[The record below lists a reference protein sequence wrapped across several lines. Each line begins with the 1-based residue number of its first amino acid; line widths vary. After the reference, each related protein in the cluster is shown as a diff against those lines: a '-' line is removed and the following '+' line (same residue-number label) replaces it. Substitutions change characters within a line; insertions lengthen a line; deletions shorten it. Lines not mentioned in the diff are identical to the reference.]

1 VKLSRLKKWF
11 ILISSFIAGQGS
23 VQALNLISGF
33 LLLRWLSVEAYA
45 QYSVTFGF
53 QSTLAQMID
62 LGFSGSITALVG
74 VRGSNKELMGSYIRS
89 AKHFR
94 NKLFA
99 FIIPI
104 AAIAFPLVTARH
116 RWDWTT
122 QLLLFASIVISL
134 LFQGWVAYYSSPLL
148 IHQRIKQYYQPQII
162 GAAARIVLCFILYL
176 TTALSSWTTAWVN
189 SAIAVMSGFLYRQNA
204 TPLVT
209 EPKNSVS
216 KFNSE
221 MLSYLAPII
230 PGIFFTAIQGQISV
244 LLITLFGQTK
254 SIAEV
259 AALGRLSQLFII
271 LTTSNYVIIE
281 PYIAKVDRQHLVK
294 RYFQILGVAVAIS
307 LVLCATAFLFP
318 QPILWILGPKYQN
331 LQAEV
336 GWTVVASCLSYLG
349 TVMWAMHTARKWVY
363 WWYTSLH
370 IMLLLI
376 VQIVSVAVMD
386 LSTTLNVIYF
396 SIITASTIILVHII
410 AGINGLINVAKVE
423 Q

>member
-1 VKLSRLKKWF
+1 MAIRL
-11 ILISSFIAGQGS
+11 
-23 VQALNLISGF
+23 
-33 LLLRWLSVEAYA
+33 
-45 QYSVTFGF
+45 
-53 QSTLAQMID
+53 
-62 LGFSGSITALVG
+62 
-74 VRGSNKELMGSYIRS
+74 
-89 AKHFR
+89 
-94 NKLFA
+94 
-99 FIIPI
+99 
-104 AAIAFPLVTARH
+104 
-116 RWDWTT
+116 
-122 QLLLFASIVISL
+122 
-134 LFQGWVAYYSSPLL
+134 
-148 IHQRIKQYYQPQII
+148 
-162 GAAARIVLCFILYL
+162 
-176 TTALSSWTTAWVN
+176 TALSSWTTAWVN

-216 KFNSE
+216 KFNNE

-230 PGIFFTAIQGQISV
+230 PGIFFTAIQGQIAV

-259 AALGRLSQLFII
+259 AALGRLSQLFTIV
-271 LTTSNYVIIE
+271 TTSNYVIIE

-294 RYFQILGVAVAIS
+294 RYFQILGVALAIS
-307 LVLCATAFLFP
+307 LVLCATAFFFP
-318 QPILWILGPKYQN
+318 QPVLWILGPKYQD

-363 WWYTSLH
+363 WWYTALH

-396 SIITASTIILVHII
+396 SIITASSIILVHII
-410 AGINGLINVAKVE
+410 AGVHGLINVAKVE